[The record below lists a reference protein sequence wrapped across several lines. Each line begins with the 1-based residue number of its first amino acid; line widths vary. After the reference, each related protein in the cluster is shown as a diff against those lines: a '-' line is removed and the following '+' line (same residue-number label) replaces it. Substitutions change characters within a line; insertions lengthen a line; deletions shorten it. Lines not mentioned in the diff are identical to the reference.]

1 MPKYK
6 LPALPYS
13 PLFFFPIMRPFK
25 LVLVFLLVLAGWVQ
39 AAPPTTL
46 ELKKGDH
53 IALVGGALADRMQHS
68 GYLESLVLAKY
79 PTSELVFRNLAVA
92 GDEVVIRHR
101 SENFGSPDDW
111 LKRVQADVVW
121 VFFGF
126 NESFHGPDGVEKYK
140 GDLEAYVKHLQ
151 SQNFS
156 GKGAPRVVLFSPAA
170 NEKHRDPNFPDPQA
184 NNANLKLYAQATAEV
199 AKNTEVLFVDLYQ
212 PSLALYAAAATRGES
227 LTVNGVYL
235 TEAGDKALTP
245 AIYKS
250 LFGIA
255 PPDWNLEKLRAAVNE
270 KNAQWHA
277 RYRTVDGYNVY
288 GGRSQLVYNDIS
300 NYKVMQEEMSVR
312 DTMTANRDRRV
323 WGVAQG
329 RDPEIDD
336 SNLPPVTKVP
346 TNKKG
351 DLPDG
356 SYSFLSGEKAM
367 EKMTLLPKL
376 KVNLF
381 ASEEQF
387 PELANPVQMAWDTK
401 GRLWVAVWPNYPE
414 RTPDSTK
421 GDSLIILEDTDG
433 DGRADKV
440 THFVDDLNA
449 PTGFQFYK
457 DGVLL
462 MQAPDLWF
470 LRDTDGDGKADSKER
485 VLMGMDS
492 ADSHH
497 TANAIDLDP
506 GGAIYLSD
514 GVFHRTQV
522 ETAAGPV
529 RNDDAAIYRF
539 DPRQFQFERYVAY
552 GFANPHGKVF
562 DRWGNDL
569 ITDATGNNT
578 YFAPAFS
585 GAIDYPHKHPG
596 MREFWDRP
604 SRPCPGTSMISSRHF
619 PDEMQGNFLNLN
631 VISFQGCF
639 QVKVTEDGSG
649 LKGQT
654 IENLFSSTDPN
665 FRPSSICTGPDGALY
680 FTDWQKP
687 LIGHM
692 QHHLRD
698 PNRDKTH
705 GRVYR
710 ITYEGRPLLKAPKID
725 GQPIEALLEL
735 LKEPENGTRELAK
748 VELGARDSAQVIAA
762 TQKWAANLDKSDPDY
777 SHRLTEALWV
787 HQWHNAVNIELLNQV
802 LHLPDHHARA
812 AATRVLGYW
821 RDRIPN
827 ALVLLKPMAEDSHPR
842 VCLEAVRV
850 ASYFHDAQ
858 AAEIA
863 LSVVKHEMD
872 YYLDYTLT
880 ETLRQLEPL
889 WRKAIADGKPFAAD
903 NPAGIERLIGGVSTT
918 ELVKLPPTP
927 GVLSAILHRADASD
941 ADRAAA
947 LVTLAQ
953 KIKKSRIA
961 TLLDLIGAASG
972 SDADVAG
979 QLARL
984 LPTLDRADLQSSRP
998 QIQGL
1003 ATGSHPA
1010 GVRRAAWAALALADG
1025 SFETIWPAGVKS
1037 VATLSDLLNGIP
1049 VIPDADF
1056 RAKAYA
1062 KVLPLLGEFPSDV
1075 AALAAGSK
1083 KTVGRYVRIQLP
1095 RQGTLTLAE
1104 VQVLSG
1110 GQNIARS
1117 GKASQ
1122 SSTSNGGSADH
1133 AIDGRT
1139 DGSFGSGTQTHS
1151 IENENNPWWEV
1162 DLGSEQSIDSVTV
1175 WNRTDADLGKRLE
1188 GYTLSV
1194 LASDRHEVFSAKG
1207 LPAPAPSA
1215 QVTIGSDPIGVLRRA
1230 AIAAAISMGREP
1242 EAVFAALTQLIVKG
1256 EQVTLAAQ
1264 GIRTLPRANWPKTEA
1279 GDAATALTAWAK
1291 KVPSAGR
1298 TSEDYIQTIQTAVD
1312 CAGLLPAAQAAAVRK
1327 ELRDYSVPIFIIRTV
1342 REQMRYD
1349 TPRVVVEPG
1358 KAFKFII
1365 ENADFMPHNLV
1376 VVKPGVREKIGMAT
1390 ANMRPDELDGRG
1402 RPYLPKGIP
1411 VLGAT
1416 KLIESGQRAT
1426 LELTAP
1432 QQEGDYEYVCTYP
1445 GHWTLM
1451 YGTLVVTKDI
1461 DGYLAAHPVALQAAG
1476 SKPASE

>member
-1 MPKYK
+1 MRH
-6 LPALPYS
+6 L
-13 PLFFFPIMRPFK
+13 RPF
-25 LVLVFLLVLAGWVQ
+25 LVIFLILAGGSQ
-39 AAPPTTL
+39 AAPPSGL
-46 ELKKGDH
+46 DLKKGDH
-53 IALVGGALADRMQHS
+53 IALVGGALPDRMQHS
-68 GYLESLVLAKY
+68 GYLEALIQAKY
-79 PTSELVFRNLAVA
+79 PTHDLVFRNLAVA

-111 LKRVQADVVW
+111 LKRVQADVVLA
-121 VFFGF
+121 FFGF
-126 NESFHGPDGVEKYK
+126 NESFHGPEGVEKYK
-140 GDLEAYVKHLQ
+140 SELEAYVKHLKG
-151 SQNFS
+151 QNYS
-156 GKGAPRVVLFSPAA
+156 GKGSPRVVLFSPSA
-170 NEKHRDPNFPDPQA
+170 NEKHRDPNFPDPA
-184 NNANLKLYAQATAEV
+184 RNNANLKLYTQATADV
-199 AKNTEVLFVDLYQ
+199 ARATEVLFVDLYQ
-212 PSLALYAAAATRGES
+212 PSLELFASAASRGES

-235 TEAGDKALTP
+235 TDAGDKALTP
-245 AIYKS
+245 FIYKG
-250 LFGIA
+250 LFGVAA
-255 PPDWNLEKLRAAVNE
+255 PDLNLEKLRAAINE

-288 GGRSQLVYNDIS
+288 GGRSQLVYNNIS
-300 NYKVMQEEMSVR
+300 NFKVMQEEMSVR
-312 DTMTANRDRRV
+312 DVMTANRDRRI
-323 WGVAQG
+323 WAVAQG

-336 SNLPPVTKVP
+336 SNLPPITKVP

-356 SYSFLSGEKAM
+356 SYTFLSGEKAI
-367 EKMTLLPKL
+367 EKMTLHPHL

-414 RTPDSTK
+414 RTPESTK

-440 THFVDDLNA
+440 THYVDDLNA

-470 LRDTDGDGKADSKER
+470 LRDTDGDGKADSRER

-539 DPRQFQFERYVAY
+539 DPRTFTFERYVAY

-562 DRWGNDL
+562 DSWGNDL
-569 ITDATGNNT
+569 VTDATGNNT

-585 GAIDYPHKHPG
+585 GAIDYPQKHPG
-596 MREFWDRP
+596 MKEFWDRP
-604 SRPCPGTSMISSRHF
+604 SRPCPGTGMISSRHF
-619 PDEMQGNFLNLN
+619 PAEMQGNFLNLN

-639 QVKVTEDGSG
+639 QVKVTEEGSG
-649 LKGQT
+649 LKGET

-665 FRPSSICTGPDGALY
+665 FRPSSICTGPDGAIY

-710 ITYEGRPLLKAPKID
+710 LTYEGRPLLKAPKID
-725 GQPIEALLEL
+725 GQPVETLLEL

-748 VELGARDSAQVIAA
+748 VELGARDSTQVIAA
-762 TQKWAANLDKSDPDY
+762 TRKWAASLDTTNPDY
-777 SHRLTEALWV
+777 AHQLTEALWV
-787 HQWHNAVNIELLNQV
+787 HQWHNVVDLDLLQK
-802 LHLPDHHARA
+802 LLQLPDHHARA

-821 RDRIPN
+821 RDRIPH
-827 ALVLLKPMAEDSHPR
+827 ALALLRPMAKDPHPR
-842 VCLEAVRV
+842 VRLEAVRV
-850 ASYFHDAQ
+850 ASYFRDAE
-858 AAEIA
+858 AADIA
-863 LSVVKHEMD
+863 LEVVKQPMD
-872 YYLDYTLT
+872 YYLNYTLT
-880 ETLRQLEPL
+880 ETLRQLEPQ
-889 WRKAIADGKPFAAD
+889 WRKAIADGKPIASD
-903 NPAGIERLIGGVSTT
+903 NPAGIERLVGSLSTA
-918 ELVKLPPTP
+918 ELVKLPMTP
-927 GVLSAILHRADASD
+927 AVLQAVLRRPDTSD

-947 LVTLAQ
+947 LVTLSQ
-953 KIKKSRIA
+953 KSKQSKLD
-961 TLLDLIGAASG
+961 TLLILIESTRG
-972 SDADVAG
+972 SEPEVAG

-984 LPTLDRADLQSSRP
+984 LPTLDRAELQSARP
-998 QIQGL
+998 RLNELTLGNQ
-1003 ATGSHPA
+1003 PV
-1010 GVRRAAWAALALADG
+1010 GVRRAGWAALAVADG
-1025 SFETIWPAGVKS
+1025 SFETTWPTASKS
-1037 VATLSDLLNGIP
+1037 LGTLGDLLNGIP
-1049 VIPDADF
+1049 VIPDSEF
-1056 RAKAYA
+1056 RAKAYPWV
-1062 KVLPLLGEFPSDV
+1062 KPLLGTFPSEI
-1075 AALAAGSK
+1075 AQLADGGK
-1083 KTVGRYVRIQLP
+1083 KASGRFVRIELP

-1104 VQVLSG
+1104 VQIFSD
-1110 GQNIARS
+1110 GQNIARK
-1117 GKASQ
+1117 GKAIQ
-1122 SSTSNGGSADH
+1122 SSTSNGGNAER

-1151 IENENNPWWEV
+1151 VENENNPWWEV
-1162 DLGSEQSIDSVTV
+1162 DLGSEYPVDSITV
-1175 WNRTDADLGKRLE
+1175 WNRTDGELGKRLE

-1194 LASDRHEVFSAKG
+1194 LGGDRREIFSAKG
-1207 LPAPAPSA
+1207 LSAPAPSA
-1215 QVTIGSDPIGVLRRA
+1215 NISIGGDPVGTLRRS
-1230 AIAAAISMGREP
+1230 AIAAIISMGREP

-1264 GIRTLPRANWPKTEA
+1264 GIRTLPRANWPKAEA
-1279 GDAATALTAWAK
+1279 GEAASALLTWARQS
-1291 KVPSAGR
+1291 PASQR
-1298 TSEDYIQTIQTAVD
+1298 TSEDYIETIQTAGD
-1312 CAGLLPAAQAAAVRK
+1312 CAGLLPATEAAAIRK
-1327 ELRDYSVPIFIIRTV
+1327 GLREYSVSIFVIRTV

-1376 VVKPGVREKIGMAT
+1376 VVKPGIREKIGMAT

-1402 RPYLPKGIP
+1402 RPYLPKGIS
-1411 VLGAT
+1411 VLAAT
-1416 KLIESGQRAT
+1416 RLIESGQRAT

-1432 QQEGDYEYVCTYP
+1432 QEEGEYEYVCTYP

-1476 SKPASE
+1476 PKPTSE

>member
-1 MPKYK
+1 
-6 LPALPYS
+6 
-13 PLFFFPIMRPFK
+13 MRHFK
-25 LVLVFLLVLAGWVQ
+25 LTVVFLLVLAGWVQ
-39 AAPPTTL
+39 AAPPSSL
-46 ELKKGDH
+46 QLKKGDH
-53 IALVGGALADRMQHS
+53 IALVGGAFADRIQHS
-68 GYLESLVLAKY
+68 GYLETFITAKH
-79 PTSELVFRNLAVA
+79 PSDELVFRNLAVA

-111 LKRVQADVVW
+111 LKRVQADVVL
-121 VFFGF
+121 VFFGY
-126 NESFHGPDGVEKYK
+126 NESFHGPEGVEKYK
-140 GDLEAYVKHLQ
+140 SDLETYVKHLQ
-151 SQNFS
+151 GQNYS

-170 NEKHRDPNFPDPQA
+170 QEKHRDPNFPDPKA
-184 NNANLKLYAQATAEV
+184 NNANIQLYAQATAEV
-199 AKNTEVLFVDLYQ
+199 AQNTSVLFVDLYK
-212 PSLALYAAAATRGES
+212 PSLALFDAAAARGES
-227 LTVNGVYL
+227 LTVNGVYF
-235 TEAGDKALTP
+235 TEAGDKAITP
-245 AIYKS
+245 AIYQG
-250 LFGIA
+250 LFGVKA
-255 PPDWNLEKLRAAVNE
+255 PDLNLEKLRAAVNE

-288 GGRSQLVYNDIS
+288 GGRSQLVYNEIS

-329 RDPEIDD
+329 RDPEVDD
-336 SNLPPVTKVP
+336 SNLPQVTKVP

-356 SYSFLSGEKAM
+356 SYSFLSGEKAI
-367 EKMTLLPKL
+367 EKMTLHPHL

-414 RTPDSTK
+414 RTPDSTM
-421 GDSLIILEDTDG
+421 GDSLIVLEDTDG

-462 MQAPDLWF
+462 MQAPDVWF
-470 LRDTDGDGKADSKER
+470 LRDTDGDGKADTRER

-539 DPRQFQFERYVAY
+539 DPRKFEFERYVAY

-562 DRWGNDL
+562 DYWGNDL

-596 MREFWDRP
+596 MKEFWDRP
-604 SRPCPGTSMISSRHF
+604 SRPCPGTGMISSRHF
-619 PDEMQGNFLNLN
+619 PEEMQGNFLNLN

-639 QVKVTEDGSG
+639 QVKVTEEGSG

-665 FRPSSICTGPDGALY
+665 FRPSAICVGPDGALY

-748 VELGARDSAQVIAA
+748 VELGARDTAQVIAA
-762 TQKWAANLDKSDPDY
+762 TKQWAAKLDTKSPDY
-777 SHRLTEALWV
+777 AHQLTEALWV
-787 HQWHNAVNIELLNQV
+787 HQWHNVVDTALLEKV
-802 LHLPDHHARA
+802 LHLPSHQARA

-827 ALVLLKPMAEDSHPR
+827 ALALLKPMAEDSHPR
-842 VCLEAVRV
+842 VRLEAVRV
-850 ASYFHDAQ
+850 ASYFRDAQ

-863 LSVVKHEMD
+863 LAVVKQPTD
-872 YYLDYTLT
+872 YYLDYTLG
-880 ETLRQLEPL
+880 ETLRQLEPQ

-903 NPAGIERLIGGVSTT
+903 NAVGVERLIGGVSTP
-918 ELVKLPPTP
+918 ELVKLPQTT
-927 GVLSAILHRADASD
+927 GVLAAILHRADASD

-947 LVTLAQ
+947 LVALAQ
-953 KIKKSRIA
+953 KTKQTRLA
-961 TLLDLIGAASG
+961 TLLGLIDETSKSNGE
-972 SDADVAG
+972 VAG

-984 LPTLDRADLQSSRP
+984 LPTVDQADLKSSRAKL
-998 QIQGL
+998 QEL
-1003 ATGSHPA
+1003 TSGSHPD
-1010 GVRRAAWAALALADG
+1010 GVRRAGWAALAIADG
-1025 SFETIWPAGVKS
+1025 SFATIWPAASKS
-1037 VATLSDLLNGIP
+1037 VGTLGDLLNGIP
-1049 VIPDADF
+1049 VIPDSDF
-1056 RAKAYA
+1056 RAKALPMV
-1062 KVLPLLGEFPSDV
+1062 KPLLGEFPADI
-1075 AALAAGSK
+1075 AALTAGGK
-1083 KTVGRYVRIQLP
+1083 KAVGRYVRVELP

-1104 VQVLSG
+1104 VQVTSD

-1117 GKASQ
+1117 GKATQ
-1122 SSTSNGGSADH
+1122 SSTSNGGSADR

-1162 DLGSEQSIDSVTV
+1162 DLGSERPIDSVTV

-1188 GYTLSV
+1188 GYTLTI
-1194 LASDRHEVFSAKG
+1194 LAGDRHEVFSAKG
-1207 LPAPAPSA
+1207 QPAPAPSS
-1215 QVTIGSDPIGVLRRA
+1215 QIVVGGDPVGQLRRA

-1242 EAVFAALTQLIVKG
+1242 EAVFAALTRLIAKG

-1279 GDAATALTAWAK
+1279 GEAAKALVAWARQ
-1291 KVPSAGR
+1291 VPASGR
-1298 TSEDYIQTIQTAVD
+1298 TAEDYIQTVQTAGD
-1312 CAGLLPAAQAAAVRK
+1312 LAGLLPSSEAASVRK
-1327 ELRDYSVPIFIIRTV
+1327 ELRDYSVSIFVIRTV

-1349 TPRVVVEPG
+1349 TPRVVVQPG

-1376 VVKPGVREKIGMAT
+1376 VVKPGIREKIGIAT

-1411 VLGAT
+1411 TLAAT

-1426 LELTAP
+1426 LEMTAP
-1432 QQEGDYEYVCTYP
+1432 EQEGDYEYVCTYP

-1476 SKPASE
+1476 PKSASE